1 MSAIQSVHPKQH
13 RPRRARGVALV
24 LVLTLVALLTVL
36 VAFALTVSDQDRGEA
51 GKQVKNTV
59 MVEVTESA
67 VQYAKV
73 FFYQRYNYWNTYLA
87 LDYTGLPTTLP
98 VGYED
103 LLVPNLPTGYRC
115 AIFAR
120 DDADELTTAPNPNR
134 DNNNRIYVGAVCK
147 GPSGKLS
154 ELLAPLDCTG
164 GCGGGSYT
172 SQSASGNVGNNNV
185 GRILGAR

>member
-1 MSAIQSVHPKQH
+1 
-13 RPRRARGVALV
+13 VALV

-59 MVEVTESA
+59 MVEVAESA
-67 VQYAKV
+67 LQYAKV
-73 FFYQRYNYWNTYLA
+73 FFFQRYNYWNTYLA

-98 VGYED
+98 AGFED
-103 LLVPNLPTGYRC
+103 MLVPNLPTGFRC

-134 DNNNRIYVGAVCK
+134 DNNNRIYVGAVCR
-147 GPSGKLS
+147 GPSGKIS
-154 ELLAPLDCTG
+154 ELLAPLECTG
-164 GCGGGSYT
+164 GCSGSSYSSQNAGGTMGLNN
-172 SQSASGNVGNNNV
+172 ASRVT
-185 GRILGAR
+185 GAR